1 MTARAAAGPEQQLQG
16 RRIGEMATGKTTG
29 SDVSSATRFGS
40 PVKTPMNNPPPL
52 IASIV
57 ARDVPRN
64 DVGARCVRFHSG
76 IRGGENGR
84 RRRRRRA
91 STGRADFLRLYRG

>member
-1 MTARAAAGPEQQLQG
+1 
-16 RRIGEMATGKTTG
+16 
-29 SDVSSATRFGS
+29 
-40 PVKTPMNNPPPL
+40 MNNPPPL

-76 IRGGENGR
+76 IRGGE
-84 RRRRRRA
+84 
-91 STGRADFLRLYRG
+91 TDVDADADAPPLVAVTFWGYAEADVLEE